1 MVQIFMDQPLSF
13 HVYIQGLKL
22 DSFMF
27 YFMFGGAIKWNLT
40 LWFCCIMVHP
50 NMFGYVIFNVK
61 YYILSQKFYKKIG
74 CIFLSFSVTH
84 VLRNGIPQ
92 WWWFD
97 VSHST
102 VWKIRFRTG
111 KVLLCRNHVGIKI
124 LTQKR
129 NCLQVIIDISGFFL
143 FSGK

>member
-1 MVQIFMDQPLSF
+1 MALFCHLFCTFQTTVSTLCFFILLLMYNKYIGTSLFWSF
-13 HVYIQGLKL
+13 
-22 DSFMF
+22 
-27 YFMFGGAIKWNLT
+27 
-40 LWFCCIMVHP
+40 
-50 NMFGYVIFNVK
+50 
-61 YYILSQKFYKKIG
+61 LSQKFYKKIG

-111 KVLLCRNHVGIKI
+111 KILLCRNHVGIKI

-129 NCLQVIIDISGFFL
+129 HRLQVIIDLSGFFQFEDLLLQVLQPKL
-143 FSGK
+143 FCQ